1 MSLAMVGVN
10 ASYEFRWRRWALL
23 RDTVATHLEN
33 TESGS
38 RFPHF
43 ATIGQA
49 LGSGSVRIPAAPLAS
64 ELQEIR
70 RELAALSVDALVL
83 GPTTARVLYPSVQ
96 LETARPLTRLELS
109 QVAPVGD
116 EKTLD
121 AYFASMV
128 DSMLEVC
135 AVPAADGS
143 IEVIDG

>member
-64 ELQEIR
+64 ELQ
-70 RELAALSVDALVL
+70 ALSRSKRSPKAC
-83 GPTTARVLYPSVQ
+83 R
-96 LETARPLTRLELS
+96 RI
-109 QVAPVGD
+109 
-116 EKTLD
+116 
-121 AYFASMV
+121 
-128 DSMLEVC
+128 
-135 AVPAADGS
+135 PAWWSWCRAG
-143 IEVIDG
+143 